1 MVTETVEYF
10 ANAARNKFLY
20 LKENFVGYFILSL
33 MAGVYI
39 GLGIMLIFS
48 LGAPL
53 AANGTVGVKT
63 LMGFSFC
70 IALTLIIFAGAE
82 LFTGNNMIMTIG
94 ALSKKVTWKQVLVL
108 WIVCYLGNLIG
119 SLALAYIITLSG
131 LTVKPELSSF
141 IFKVCSSK
149 MNAPFME
156 LFFRGILCNMLVC
169 LAIWMCTRA
178 KDDTAKILL
187 IFLCLFAFI
196 SSGYEHS
203 IANMTLMGLGIF
215 NPLHPASVS
224 WTGYFYNLLPVT
236 AGNIVGGAGIIGA
249 AYWFVPNNNIKEIK
263 NFCAIPIKSKEKP
276 ITDINSCVA
285 LKLEN

>member
-1 MVTETVEYF
+1 
-10 ANAARNKFLY
+10 
-20 LKENFVGYFILSL
+20 

-53 AANGTVGVKT
+53 AANGIVGT
-63 LMGFSFC
+63 NALMGISFS
-70 IALTLIIFAGAE
+70 IALTLVIFAGAE

-94 ALSKKVTWKQVLVL
+94 ALSKKVTWKQVLIL
-108 WIVCYLGNLIG
+108 WIICYLGNLVG
-119 SLALAYIITLSG
+119 ALFLAYIITLSG
-131 LTVKPELSSF
+131 LTGKPELASF
-141 IFKVCSSK
+141 IFKICSSK
-149 MNAPFME
+149 MNAPFIE

-215 NPLHPASVS
+215 NSLHPETIS
-224 WTGYFYNLLPVT
+224 WGGYFYNLLPVT
-236 AGNIVGGAGIIGA
+236 VGNIVGGAGIIGA
-249 AYWFVPNNNIKEIK
+249 AYWFIPNNNIKEIK
-263 NFCAIPIKSKEKP
+263 NFCTIPIKNKRKN
-276 ITDINSCVA
+276 IADINNYAA
-285 LKLEN
+285 LKLDN